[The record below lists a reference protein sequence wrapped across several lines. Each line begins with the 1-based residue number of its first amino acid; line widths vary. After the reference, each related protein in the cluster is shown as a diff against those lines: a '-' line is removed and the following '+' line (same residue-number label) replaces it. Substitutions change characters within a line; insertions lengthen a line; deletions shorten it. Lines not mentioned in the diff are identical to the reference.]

1 MEKSQGKV
9 TIYDKFSLN
18 ESTLAIFVVF
28 GLCLTALAMG
38 LGYFSGNDGDVAVP
52 AIVERQK
59 ESDHTD
65 DAFAESDG
73 KQSPENET
81 ENFDNVKERLQIG
94 VYRGIV
100 H

>member
-9 TIYDKFSLN
+9 TIYDKISLN

-59 ESDHTD
+59 ESGHTD

-81 ENFDNVKERLQIG
+81 EKLNNGEE
-94 VYRGIV
+94 
-100 H
+100 